1 MIRSSRRRTVPT
13 HVRHHFD
20 QHMRSGLTIKAYCEK
35 HSLSAQSF
43 YGWRKRYG
51 GTHPAGADQGRDS
64 SFCSVGVVDLLRGGS
79 VCDVRFPDGVVVS
92 IQRGATAETLGVV
105 FDLVRGRGRC

>member
-1 MIRSSRRRTVPT
+1 MSASSRHVPA

-43 YGWRKRYG
+43 YDWRKRYG
-51 GTHPAGADQGRDS
+51 GMNLARPGQRESS
-64 SFCSVGVVDLLRGGS
+64 SFCGVGVIDLLRGGS
-79 VCDVRFPDGVVVS
+79 VCDIRFPDGVVVS
-92 IQRGATAETLGVV
+92 VQRGASAETLGIV
-105 FDLVRGRGRC
+105 FDLVRGGGRC